1 MYHNYD
7 SKYDTVVKME
17 KKNDIAVITLCNPE
31 DWNRITEQSVDQLT
45 TVFENIQFDK
55 DIHVALL
62 HGEGPISFGPGSL
75 DIIKAKLAKNVLES
89 REIMQEIG
97 NMIRRL
103 YSLRVPVIGVAEG
116 KCLGGGANLALSTD
130 ILIAD
135 ENAVFVELFVD
146 YGLVPDTGGMYAL
159 QRLVGPMMAKA
170 IAMQGDPISALQAK
184 ELGMVYQVAPAGT
197 AMDVAMKLAE
207 KIAKKPPLA
216 VNQIKQLSNK
226 MHDYT
231 LDTYLQAETDYMTF
245 CTLGQDFK
253 ELTMAQMENRLPNL
267 KGY

>member
-1 MYHNYD
+1 MYHNYE
-7 SKYDTVVKME
+7 SKYEKVVRLE
-17 KKNDIAVITLCNPE
+17 KNNHIAVITLCNAV

-45 TVFENIQFDK
+45 TVLEEVQYDK
-55 DIHVALL
+55 DIKVAIL

-146 YGLVPDTGGMYAL
+146 YGLTPDTGGMYAL
-159 QRLVGPMMAKA
+159 QRLVGPMKAKA
-170 IAMQGDPISALQAK
+170 IAMQGDPIGAQQAK
-184 ELGMVYQVAPAGT
+184 ELGMVYEVAPAGT
-197 AMDVAMKLAE
+197 AMAAAMKLAE
-207 KIAKKPPLA
+207 KIASKPPLA
-216 VNQIKQLSNK
+216 VNQIKMLSNK
-226 MHDYT
+226 MQDYT

-253 ELTMAQMENRLPNL
+253 ELTIAQMEKRLPDL
-267 KGY
+267 KGF